1 MKKGIAL
8 ALATMMV
15 TSLAAC
21 GNTQDAVTSE
31 STQPAGT
38 ETKTEQAK
46 TDTEVPT
53 VTMLTFTDWY
63 KSGWEALSDYIDQ
76 NADDLGFRLKIDI
89 IAGGGEGEELVRA
102 KFATGD
108 LPDLLQ
114 T

>member
-38 ETKTEQAK
+38 ETKTEQVK

-89 IAGGGEGEELVRA
+89 IADRSGWITMPAYWIRSSLS
-102 KFATGD
+102 KM
-108 LPDLLQ
+108 
-114 T
+114 

>member
-38 ETKTEQAK
+38 ETK
-46 TDTEVPT
+46 DR
-53 VTMLTFTDWY
+53 
-63 KSGWEALSDYIDQ
+63 KS
-76 NADDLGFRLKIDI
+76 
-89 IAGGGEGEELVRA
+89 VV
-102 KFATGD
+102 
-108 LPDLLQ
+108 
-114 T
+114 